1 MVLASFSRNRPRLA
15 ALLLF
20 ALFMGLLVLSRAP
33 FMSNVLV
40 GEEGMHAAFVLAK
53 GSHAP
58 LNEQGIPQLMLGSFE
73 GEAFLGATQHSIG
86 PYVIL
91 RWLSG
96 VWPVAVGDPLPIS
109 DALEA
114 RSIQARLPFLLLY
127 LLGVAGLL
135 WRWATVC
142 VQSPSWRCWVFGG
155 LLFYGLTTPL
165 AIGGSIQPQIDAS
178 VGVALVGLA
187 AWLLTAVWG
196 PGLQV
201 WKAIAAGALVGFGK
215 QEWTL
220 AFAAAWVV
228 VLLLSKLWR
237 CANAGPLGGFAL
249 GLGVGTALTYGLSPA
264 DYLAS
269 FNLMDHFLSK
279 SSDVNRFEL
288 LMQWRSYLAPV
299 LLFLLLMT
307 VAGVGRLPQLVRQS
321 PGAVIVAGGAWAI
334 AVGFAAAG
342 WRGDGFPRY
351 YAPALVASLYALQLF
366 VLGWPDLGQRRFT
379 AMVGLAF
386 IAFGLSLNF
395 GVIGDGLSQKE
406 SITSIPG
413 LRLKPVTRRFER
425 IMERSGDENQAV
437 YVDHSGLWIYLPAQD
452 FVHEDPSVA
461 ATYQSV
467 YPKSVERLVF
477 KHQQP

>member
-1 MVLASFSRNRPRLA
+1 MVLASFCRNRPRLA

-20 ALFMGLLVLSRAP
+20 ALFMGLLVLTRAP
-33 FMSNVLV
+33 FLSNVLV

-53 GSHAP
+53 GSQAP

-86 PYVIL
+86 PYVVL

-96 VWPVAVGDPLPIS
+96 VWPVAVDAPLAVS
-109 DALEA
+109 DGLAT

-142 VQSPSWRCWVFGG
+142 VQSPSWRWWVFGG

-187 AWLLTAVWG
+187 AWLLTAAWRPVVQPWAA
-196 PGLQV
+196 L
-201 WKAIAAGALVGFGK
+201 AAGVLVGFGK
-215 QEWTL
+215 QEWVL
-220 AFAAAWVV
+220 AFVAAWGV

-237 CANAGPLGGFAL
+237 CADRNVLGGFAL
-249 GLGVGTALTYGLSPA
+249 GLGVGTALTYGLSPS

-279 SSDVNRFEL
+279 SSDVNRLEL
-288 LMQWRSYLAPV
+288 LMQWRSYLVPV
-299 LLFLLLMT
+299 LVILLLMT
-307 VAGVGRLPQLVRQS
+307 ITGVGRLPQLVRES
-321 PGAVIVAGGAWAI
+321 PGAVITAGGAWAI
-334 AVGFAAAG
+334 ALGFAAAG
-342 WRGDGFPRY
+342 WSGDGFPRY
-351 YAPALVASLYALQLF
+351 YAPALVASLYALQVF
-366 VLGWPDLGQRRFT
+366 VLGWPDLGQRRST
-379 AMVGLAF
+379 AMVGLAVVV
-386 IAFGLSLNF
+386 FGLSINF
-395 GVIGDGLSQKE
+395 GVIGAGLSQKN

-425 IMERSGDENQAV
+425 IIQQKDGDDQSV
-437 YVDHSGLWIYLPAQD
+437 YVDHSGLWIYAPKKD
-452 FVHEDPSVA
+452 FVHEDPSVV
-461 ATYQSV
+461 ATYESV
-467 YPKSVERLVF
+467 YPSSSPRLVR
-477 KHQQP
+477 P

>member
-1 MVLASFSRNRPRLA
+1 MVLASFCRNRPGLA

-20 ALFMGLLVLSRAP
+20 ALFMGLLVLTRAP
-33 FMSNVLV
+33 FLSNVLV

-53 GSHAP
+53 GSQAP
-58 LNEQGIPQLMLGSFE
+58 VNEQGIPQLMLGSFE

-86 PYVIL
+86 PYVVL

-96 VWPVAVGDPLPIS
+96 VWPVAVDAPLAVS
-109 DALEA
+109 DGLAT

-142 VQSPSWRCWVFGG
+142 VQSPSRRWWVFGG

-187 AWLLTAVWG
+187 AFLLTAVWG

-201 WKAIAAGALVGFGK
+201 WAAIAAGVLVGFGK

-220 AFAAAWVV
+220 AFAAAWGV

-237 CANAGPLGGFAL
+237 CANASTLGGFAL
-249 GLGVGTALTYGLSPA
+249 GLGVGTALTYGLSPS

-279 SSDVNRFEL
+279 SSDVNRLEL

-299 LLFLLLMT
+299 LLLLLLMT
-307 VAGVGRLPQLVRQS
+307 ITGIGRLPQLVRQS
-321 PGAVIVAGGAWAI
+321 PGAVITAGGAWAI
-334 AVGFAAAG
+334 ALGFAAAG
-342 WRGDGFPRY
+342 WSGDGFPRY
-351 YAPALVASLYALQLF
+351 YAPALVASLYALQVF
-366 VLGWPDLGQRRFT
+366 VLGWPDLGQRRST
-379 AMVGLAF
+379 AMVGLAVVV
-386 IAFGLSLNF
+386 FGLSINF
-395 GVIGDGLSQKE
+395 GVIGAGLSQKD

-425 IMERSGDENQAV
+425 IIQQKDGDDQAV
-437 YVDHSGLWIYLPAQD
+437 YVDHSGLWIYAPKKD
-452 FVHEDPSVA
+452 FVHEDPSVV
-461 ATYQSV
+461 ATYESV
-467 YPKSVERLVF
+467 YPSSSPRLIR
-477 KHQQP
+477 P

>member
-1 MVLASFSRNRPRLA
+1 MVASFCRNRPRLA

-20 ALFMGLLVLSRAP
+20 ALFVGLLVLTRAP
-33 FMSNVLV
+33 FLSNVLV

-53 GSHAP
+53 GSYAP
-58 LNEQGIPQLMLGSFE
+58 VNEQGIPQLMLGSFE

-86 PYVIL
+86 PYVVL
-91 RWLSG
+91 RWLST
-96 VWPVAVGDPLPIS
+96 VTPVAIGDPLPLS
-109 DALEA
+109 DALAA
-114 RSIQARLPFLLLY
+114 RSVQARLPFFLLY

-142 VQSPSWRCWVFGG
+142 IERPSWRWWVFGG
-155 LLFYGLTTPL
+155 LLFYALTTPL
-165 AIGGSIQPQIDAS
+165 AVGGSIQPQIDAS

-187 AWLLTAVWG
+187 AWLLTAAWP

-201 WKAIAAGALVGFGK
+201 WTAVAAGVLVGFGK

-237 CANAGPLGGFAL
+237 CANGNILGGFAL
-249 GLGVGTALTYGLSPA
+249 GLGVGTALTYGLSPT

-279 SSDVNRFEL
+279 SSDVNRLEL
-288 LMQWRSYLAPV
+288 LLQWRSYLFPV
-299 LLFLLLMT
+299 LLMLLLMT
-307 VAGVGRLPQLVRQS
+307 MAGIGRLPQLVRQS
-321 PGAVIVAGGAWAI
+321 PGAVITAGGAWAI
-334 AVGFAAAG
+334 ALGFAAAG

-351 YAPALVASLYALQLF
+351 YAPALLASLYALQVF
-366 VLGWPDLGQRRFT
+366 VLGWPDLGRRRNT
-379 AMVGLAF
+379 ALIGLALVVVGLA
-386 IAFGLSLNF
+386 INF
-395 GVIGDGLSQKE
+395 GVIGDGLSRKE

-413 LRLKPVTRRFER
+413 LRLKPINRRFEQ
-425 IMERSGDENQAV
+425 IIQGSAADDRSV
-437 YVDHSGLWIYLPAQD
+437 YVDHSGLWVYAPEVD

-461 ATYQSV
+461 VTYESV
-467 YPKSVERLVF
+467 FPSSSGRLVR
-477 KHQQP
+477 P

>member
-1 MVLASFSRNRPRLA
+1 MLASFCRNRPRLA

-20 ALFMGLLVLSRAP
+20 ALFVGLLVLTRAP
-33 FMSNVLV
+33 FLSNVLV

-53 GSHAP
+53 GSQAP
-58 LNEQGIPQLMLGSFE
+58 VNEQGIPQLMLGSFE

-86 PYVIL
+86 PYVVL

-96 VWPVAVGDPLPIS
+96 VWPVAVGDPLPLS

-114 RSIQARLPFLLLY
+114 RSVQARLPFFLLY

-135 WRWATVC
+135 WCWATVC
-142 VQSPSWRCWVFGG
+142 VQSPSWRWWVFGG

-201 WKAIAAGALVGFGK
+201 WTAIAAGALVGFGK

-237 CANAGPLGGFAL
+237 CANAGTLGGFAL
-249 GLGVGTALTYGLSPA
+249 GLGVGTALTYGLSPT

-299 LLFLLLMT
+299 LLLLLLMT

-351 YAPALVASLYALQLF
+351 YSPALVASLYALQVF
-366 VLGWPDLGQRRFT
+366 VLGLPDLGRRRT
-379 AMVGLAF
+379 AALVGLAVVV
-386 IAFGLSLNF
+386 FGLSTNF
-395 GVIGDGLSQKE
+395 GLIGEGLSRKE

-425 IMERSGDENQAV
+425 IIQGAEGDDQSV
-437 YVDHSGLWIYLPAQD
+437 YVDHSGLWIYAPDRD

-461 ATYQSV
+461 ATYESV
-467 YPKSVERLVF
+467 YPASSARLVR
-477 KHQQP
+477 P

>member
-1 MVLASFSRNRPRLA
+1 MLASFCRNRPRLA

-20 ALFMGLLVLSRAP
+20 ALFVGLLVLTRAP
-33 FMSNVLV
+33 FLSNVLV

-53 GSHAP
+53 GSQAP
-58 LNEQGIPQLMLGSFE
+58 VNEQGIPQLMLGSFE

-86 PYVIL
+86 PYVVL

-96 VWPVAVGDPLPIS
+96 VWPVAVGDPLPLS

-114 RSIQARLPFLLLY
+114 RSVQARLPFFLLY

-142 VQSPSWRCWVFGG
+142 VQAPSWRWWVFGG

-201 WKAIAAGALVGFGK
+201 WTAIAAGALVGFGK

-237 CANAGPLGGFAL
+237 CANAGTLGGFAL
-249 GLGVGTALTYGLSPA
+249 GLGVGTALTYGLSPT

-279 SSDVNRFEL
+279 SSDVNRLEL

-299 LLFLLLMT
+299 LLLLLLMT

-351 YAPALVASLYALQLF
+351 YAPALVASLYALQVF
-366 VLGWPDLGQRRFT
+366 VLGWPDLGRRRT
-379 AMVGLAF
+379 AALIGLALVV
-386 IAFGLSLNF
+386 FGLSTNF
-395 GVIGDGLSQKE
+395 GLIGEGLSRKE

-425 IMERSGDENQAV
+425 IIQGTGGDAQSV
-437 YVDHSGLWIYLPAQD
+437 YVDHSGLWIYAPDRD

-461 ATYQSV
+461 ATYESV
-467 YPKSVERLVF
+467 YPASSARLVR
-477 KHQQP
+477 P